1 MTPYY
6 MVTGM
11 FRSGTTMLAR
21 MLHANPHVVC
31 ASDPYAPIFKSYRNS
46 HMKKLGAEMNM
57 DAPLHDY
64 YFDKGQYELFKDMR
78 ESDFNTKFD
87 VETISQLREKIKS
100 HCEPYSPMIHD
111 YIELLNGNSY
121 AELFRSGMHVI
132 EKSYNKKDIKAIGY
146 KDVWVGEFS
155 RHFLNLGDDTKV
167 IHLVRDP
174 RSVIASNFASGSRYP
189 LIFLARQWRKLASLA
204 WLDNSNSNR
213 VKLIRFEDLLSSPK
227 AVAKDICEFLEVTYS
242 DDMIDPQRYKD
253 GSGKPWRQNTS
264 YISKE
269 SDNKQN
275 GQAFN
280 LTAIDKWKKT
290 LSNEVLELIGKL
302 CFYEMKLLGYE
313 GIPEF
318 SSNSDPLSNIEY
330 EDELSSLA
338 EWIKPYSNYNNFK
351 ELATE
356 SARYR
361 LINSGQQ
368 VSNAVKQ
375 LVALDINIYDK
386 LTTLSKG

>member
-21 MLHANPHVVC
+21 MLHANPHIVC

-46 HMKKLGAEMNM
+46 HIKKSGVEVNM

-64 YFDKGQYELFKDMR
+64 YFDKEQSELFKNMQ
-78 ESDFNTKFD
+78 ESDFNTPFD
-87 VETISQLREKIKS
+87 VESISQLRAKIKS

-111 YIELLNGNSY
+111 HIEILNGDSY
-121 AELFRSGMHVI
+121 VEIFRSGMHVI
-132 EKSYNKKDIKAIGY
+132 EKSYNKKDIKAIGF

-204 WLDNSNSNR
+204 WLDDDNSNR

-227 AVAKDICEFLEVTYS
+227 AVAKDICEFLDVTYS
-242 DDMIDPQRYKD
+242 DDMIDPQKYKD

-264 YISKE
+264 YTSNE
-269 SDNKQN
+269 SDKVQN

-290 LSNEVLELIGKL
+290 LSNEVLELIGQL
-302 CFYEMKLLGYE
+302 CFAEMKLLGYE
-313 GIPEF
+313 GMSEHQ
-318 SSNSDPLSNIEY
+318 SNSDPISNIEY

-338 EWIKPYSNYNNFK
+338 EWIRPYSNYNNFK

-361 LINSGQQ
+361 LLNSDQQ
-368 VSNAVKQ
+368 VSNTVKQ
-375 LVALDINIYDK
+375 LMALDINIYDK
-386 LTTLSKG
+386 LASLSRS

>member
-21 MLHANPHVVC
+21 MLHANPHIIC
-31 ASDPYAPIFKSYRNS
+31 ASDPYAPIFKSYRNT
-46 HMKKLGAEMNM
+46 HVKNLGAKVNM
-57 DAPLHDY
+57 DAPLQDY
-64 YFDKGQYELFKDMR
+64 YFDKKQYELFKDMR
-78 ESDFNTKFD
+78 ESDFNTKLNIED
-87 VETISQLREKIKS
+87 ISQLREKVKS

-111 YIELLNGNSY
+111 HIELLSGDTY
-121 AELFRSGMHVI
+121 AEIFRSGMSVI
-132 EKSYNKKDIKAIGY
+132 EKSYNKNDIKAVGF

-204 WLDNSNSNR
+204 WLDNSSSNR
-213 VKLIRFEDLLSSPK
+213 VKLIRFEDLLSEPQM
-227 AVAKDICEFLEVTYS
+227 VAKDICEFLEVNYS
-242 DDMIDPQRYKD
+242 DDMIDPQKYKD

-264 YISKE
+264 YKPSE
-269 SDNKQN
+269 ADNKKK
-275 GQAFN
+275 GQSFN

-290 LSNEVLELIGKL
+290 LSNELLELIDKL

-313 GIPEF
+313 GISE
-318 SSNSDPLSNIEY
+318 SSPDFDPISSIEY
-330 EDELSSLA
+330 EDEESSLA
-338 EWIKPYSNYNNFK
+338 DWIRPYSNYNNFK

-368 VSNAVKQ
+368 VSNTVKQ
-375 LVALDINIYDK
+375 LMSLDVNIYDK
-386 LTTLSKG
+386 LLALRKG